1 MAPVV
6 VKGLKVKH
14 LVMVDIT
21 TGDPPGA
28 ECVNTLASGHF
39 WGFLKKNNTETHV
52 ALHGN
57 FSRLVS
63 ATDLVEASKV
73 GASVLV
79 RTLKKFFWVG
89 AWIVCE

>member
-1 MAPVV
+1 
-6 VKGLKVKH
+6 
-14 LVMVDIT
+14 MVDIT

-79 RTLKKFFWVG
+79 STRKKIFWVG
-89 AWIVCE
+89 ARIFCE